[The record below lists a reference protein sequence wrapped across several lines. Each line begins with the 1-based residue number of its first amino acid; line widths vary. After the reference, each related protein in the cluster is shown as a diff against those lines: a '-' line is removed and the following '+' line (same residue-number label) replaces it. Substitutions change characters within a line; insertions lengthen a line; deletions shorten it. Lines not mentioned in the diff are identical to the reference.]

1 MGHHNRV
8 PGTGVCTEHYRNLV
22 PRNGEA
28 AKPPRIQPVS
38 LWTAGRYC
46 APSKTA
52 NRHRRSDLG
61 LALSQAYAELSKEG
75 MRGAGH
81 FIELPDAFLPWVQ
94 KKPRLTLSDF
104 VVLKDFGG
112 KGCGCCDE

>member
-1 MGHHNRV
+1 
-8 PGTGVCTEHYRNLV
+8 
-22 PRNGEA
+22 
-28 AKPPRIQPVS
+28 
-38 LWTAGRYC
+38 
-46 APSKTA
+46 
-52 NRHRRSDLG
+52 
-61 LALSQAYAELSKEG
+61 